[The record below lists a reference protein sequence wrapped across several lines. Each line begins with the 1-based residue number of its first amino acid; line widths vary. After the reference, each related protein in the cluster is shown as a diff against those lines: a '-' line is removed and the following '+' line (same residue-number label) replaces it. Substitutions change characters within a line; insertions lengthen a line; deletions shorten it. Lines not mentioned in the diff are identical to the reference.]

1 MRHDLLTRSCPLR
14 GMKAISAY
22 MHTAPERLLA
32 WRKRQAFPMQRDRA
46 GRWRTSTLQ
55 IDRWAY
61 RRYLARLT
69 PDERRA
75 PVIREMCKR
84 LGMRP
89 PKGTRAA

>member
-1 MRHDLLTRSCPLR
+1 MRHELLPRSCSLR

-32 WRKRQAFPMQRDRA
+32 WVKRTGFPMQRDRA

-61 RRYLARLT
+61 RRYLARLS
-69 PDERRA
+69 PDARQSD
-75 PVIREMCKR
+75 VVREMRRR
-84 LGMRP
+84 L
-89 PKGTRAA
+89 KV